1 MSNVHPKRRRFGSLI
16 PALGEFKSINSLMDL
31 NLEDLQ
37 EEVLLVDANV
47 YEKLQTRLSSIASIL
62 KAASTEELQQIQLQ
76 IPPPE
81 IPIELAIATPKSDT
95 NTNDVPPSGPS
106 GTRPTLGMVNPD
118 SGLELDQMDDMAIKE
133 CTDLTQEISLS
144 EGLSSHDHM
153 QPVAEP
159 VIPAEILRLLTLTGF
174 LATEELGKLL
184 LLTSRSFASSLGD
197 DFCWEMICRCKWS
210 NTGRIPASFIQHQ
223 DRGYQWYF
231 HQMSQGEIMEDRP
244 CLGPPSLT
252 LDHLVVLLSIRDGND
267 SEVYSEILSP
277 HVVEKL
283 VRDGTVTIDLEE
295 PVLAAECS
303 LENNGLFPEHLL
315 PAEKCRNWMASVDF
329 LRLDTHQSCCLHDS
343 CDVEWEYEEDDE
355 YDRHTFTGQ
364 DDRYGQLEFAP
375 QLDRLEL
382 TDEGRLLERRIQL
395 GDFFKD
401 GLEGTGYQGF
411 RVHVSLLCF
420 QSQTESPDEDDDEDD
435 PSTSMVQ
442 FEYRQAKLGVYQLVG
457 DYQPGELLSGN
468 VLLHLWNELLGWDG

>member
-1 MSNVHPKRRRFGSLI
+1 
-16 PALGEFKSINSLMDL
+16 
-31 NLEDLQ
+31 
-37 EEVLLVDANV
+37 
-47 YEKLQTRLSSIASIL
+47 
-62 KAASTEELQQIQLQ
+62 
-76 IPPPE
+76 
-81 IPIELAIATPKSDT
+81 
-95 NTNDVPPSGPS
+95 
-106 GTRPTLGMVNPD
+106 
-118 SGLELDQMDDMAIKE
+118 
-133 CTDLTQEISLS
+133 
-144 EGLSSHDHM
+144 
-153 QPVAEP
+153 
-159 VIPAEILRLLTLTGF
+159 
-174 LATEELGKLL
+174 
-184 LLTSRSFASSLGD
+184 
-197 DFCWEMICRCKWS
+197 
-210 NTGRIPASFIQHQ
+210 
-223 DRGYQWYF
+223 
-231 HQMSQGEIMEDRP
+231 MEDRP
-244 CLGPPSLT
+244 CLGPPLLT

-267 SEVYSEILSP
+267 SEVYSEILSQ

-303 LENNGLFPEHLL
+303 LENNDMFLDHLL

-411 RVHVSLLCF
+411 RVHVSLSCF
-420 QSQTESPDEDDDEDD
+420 QSQTDSPEDDDDDDDDEDD
-435 PSTSMVQ
+435 GPSTSMVQ

>member
-1 MSNVHPKRRRFGSLI
+1 MSNLHPKRRRFGSFI
-16 PALGEFKSINSLMDL
+16 PPLGEFKSIGLLMNL
-31 NLEDLQ
+31 NLADLQ
-37 EEVLLVDANV
+37 EEVLMVDANV
-47 YEKLQTRLSSIASIL
+47 CENLVARLKSIASIL
-62 KAASTEELQQIQLQ
+62 ETALPEEQEQQESSQPATT
-76 IPPPE
+76 IPN
-81 IPIELAIATPKSDT
+81 ADT
-95 NTNDVPPSGPS
+95 NTNGIPPS
-106 GTRPTLGMVNPD
+106 GTRSTSDVITRHSDP
-118 SGLELDQMDDMAIKE
+118 ELDKMDEKAIQE

-144 EGLSSHDHM
+144 EGNSCNDNVMES
-153 QPVAEP
+153 VALT
-159 VIPAEILRLLTLTGF
+159 VIPAEVLRLITLTGY
-174 LATEELGKLL
+174 LTHEELGKLL
-184 LLTSRSFASSLGD
+184 LLTSRSFASSLGE

-210 NTGRIPASFIQHQ
+210 NTGRIPASFIRHQ
-223 DRGYQWYF
+223 NRGYQGFF

-244 CLGPPSLT
+244 RLGPPLLT

-267 SEVYSEILSP
+267 SEVYSVILSP

-303 LENNGLFPEHLL
+303 LENNDMFLDHLL

-411 RVHVSLLCF
+411 RVHVSLSCF
-420 QSQTESPDEDDDEDD
+420 QSQSDSPEDDDDDEDED
-435 PSTSMVQ
+435 GPSTSMVQ